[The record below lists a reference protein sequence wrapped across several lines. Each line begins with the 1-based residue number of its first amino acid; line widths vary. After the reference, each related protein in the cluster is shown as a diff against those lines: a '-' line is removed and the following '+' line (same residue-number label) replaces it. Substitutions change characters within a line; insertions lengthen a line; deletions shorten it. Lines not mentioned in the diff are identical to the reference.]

1 MALRCRPCLYRL
13 AHQHIYLHVFAL
25 LAGELEE
32 LAVLQQEVYVFA
44 VLARVPVV
52 ADAPRFLRFAGAT
65 RGLRGGGL
73 A

>member
-1 MALRCRPCLYRL
+1 MALRCRPRLYRL

-52 ADAPRFLRFAGAT
+52 ADAPRFLRFAGAP
-65 RGLRGGGL
+65 RGLGRGGL